1 MIEQNP
7 KLLDLGF
14 LEFHM
19 LARDGIVFLERKL
32 LGLGA
37 RILLGYIEITGV
49 GGRCQLDLDNIA
61 FGHNSLR
68 TGFRG
73 G

>member
-49 GGRCQLDLDNIA
+49 SG
-61 FGHNSLR
+61 
-68 TGFRG
+68 
-73 G
+73 